1 MRGSKRILSFVERYR
16 SDLSFKAI
24 ASPYDAF
31 FIDLTGTI
39 HNGIEL
45 LPGAQSM
52 VDYINQNGKYAVFI
66 TNSART
72 ADYHY
77 KKLYKIGLVL
87 DKNKNFILSSG
98 DYLVKRIKDPD
109 YYDPHTKCY
118 IIGEKEDYGELE
130 LPPNRTSNI
139 TEAGCIIFFAILKNV
154 DEANKYLPILRNAAA
169 RGVKGI
175 CPNPDKQAYTG
186 GTIVYPPGYL
196 AEMYEKIGV
205 EYERLGMKKVIV
217 DYLGKPHLG
226 IFDEGYNILKT
237 AFRSI
242 DKNRIL
248 VIGDSCETDIAGAN
262 RAGLHS
268 LRVLTGVKD
277 VGAMPTYVLNQ
288 LDANNTNKCIR
299 SRL

>member
-1 MRGSKRILSFVERYR
+1 MRESKRSLSFVERYR
-16 SDLSFKAI
+16 SNLSFKAI
-24 ASPYDAF
+24 ASQHDAF
-31 FIDLTGTI
+31 FIDLTGTV

-45 LPGAQSM
+45 LPGVQSM
-52 VDYINQNGKYAVFI
+52 IDYINQNGKYAVFI

-77 KKLYKIGLVL
+77 KKLSKMGLIL
-87 DKNKNFILSSG
+87 DKNKNLILSSG
-98 DYLVKRIKDPD
+98 DYLVKKLKDPA

-130 LPPNRTSNI
+130 LPSNLTTNI
-139 TEAGCIIFFAILKNV
+139 TEADYIIFFAILKNA
-154 DEANKYLPILRNAAA
+154 DEANKYFPILRDAAA
-169 RGVKGI
+169 RGIKGI

-196 AEMYEKIGV
+196 AEIYEKIRI
-205 EYERLGMKKVIV
+205 EYERLGRKKVVV
-217 DYLGKPHLG
+217 DYWGKPYPA

-237 AFRSI
+237 TFGAI

-277 VGAMPTYVLNQ
+277 FGAMPTYVMNQ
-288 LDANNTNKCIR
+288 LDSNNTNKCIR